1 MQGRFAM
8 LDSKRDDMDMSEVP
22 GDAGPMDAWFDAVGD
37 ALLSPF
43 LFPIDP
49 LRRVYWVYL
58 GSAALIGVLV
68 YLRVRATAGRGG
80 VLRYLFPAALYHHR
94 SSRVDY
100 GFFYVNSVLSGL
112 ILAPLIAAPAV
123 AGFVADVLGGPEAT
137 LRPAGLWASVA
148 LTLATVVA
156 MDFALYV
163 GHYLQHRIPL
173 LWEFHKI
180 HHSAETLTPFA
191 AFRVHPVD
199 DLLTLTLSAACVGV
213 VQGLFHAWLGTGIA
227 EIQVLG
233 VNALLFGWYVLGF
246 NLRHSH
252 VWLAYPAWLSHVLI
266 SPAQHQIHHSREP
279 RHFDKNMGFIF
290 AFWDAAFG
298 TLYVPREKEE
308 FAYGLAGED
317 DNYRSVGALYARPF
331 VNLSARWRRRS
342 AIGEAAAASR

>member
-1 MQGRFAM
+1 M
-8 LDSKRDDMDMSEVP
+8 LW
-22 GDAGPMDAWFDAVGD
+22 AMDAWLDAIGD
-37 ALLSPF
+37 ALLSPL

-58 GSAALIGVLV
+58 GSAALMAVLIYV
-68 YLRVRATAGRGG
+68 RVRTTAGRSGI
-80 VLRYLFPAALYHHR
+80 LRYLFPAELYRHR

-100 GFFYVNSVLSGL
+100 GFFYVNSILSGL
-112 ILAPLIAAPAV
+112 ILAPLVGAPVV
-123 AGFVADVLGGPEAT
+123 AGLVADALGGPEPAQQ
-137 LRPAGLWASVA
+137 PAGLWASAA
-148 LTLATVVA
+148 LTLATVLA
-156 MDFALYV
+156 LDLALYV
-163 GHYLQHRIPL
+163 GHYLQHRVPL

-180 HHSAETLTPFA
+180 HHSAETLTPFT

-199 DLLTLTLSAACVGV
+199 DLLTLTLSASCVGV
-213 VQGLFHAWLGTGIA
+213 VQGLFHAWFGTGIA
-227 EIQVLG
+227 ELHVLG

-252 VWLAYPAWLSHVLI
+252 VWLSYPVWLSHVLI

-290 AFWDAAFG
+290 AFWDAIGG

-308 FAYGLAGED
+308 FAYGLSGED

-331 VNLSARWRRRS
+331 VNLWARWRRRS
-342 AIGEAAAASR
+342 SVGEAAAASR